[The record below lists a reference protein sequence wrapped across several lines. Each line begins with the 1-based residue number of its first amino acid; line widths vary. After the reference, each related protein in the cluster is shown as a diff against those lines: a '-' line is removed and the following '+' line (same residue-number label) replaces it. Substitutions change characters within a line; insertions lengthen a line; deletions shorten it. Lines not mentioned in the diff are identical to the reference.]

1 MSIHTIKLPD
11 VGEGVTEAE
20 FVELHVKVGDM
31 VEPDQNLADVMTDKA
46 TVEVPSPRQGK
57 VVWIGAEPGD
67 VIAVGAEIIKLE
79 LEGGAT
85 TETVP
90 TETKPHADVAQPD
103 GIAQSGAVKGSA
115 DEQGRGGETPADP
128 GKEEPSKAGTSEY
141 TIKLPDVGEGV
152 TEAEFVELHVKV
164 GDMVEPDQNL
174 ADVMTDKATV
184 EVPSPRKGRITWIG
198 ASVGDTVAVGAEIIK
213 LEVSGGGTKP
223 VPDAADVSPAAAQPS
238 AEEAATPP
246 APEPGFESAGE
257 AMDRAALA
265 REAALD
271 EGGSGGGAA
280 ASAPRRPV
288 RSGKVLAAP
297 AVRARAKAKGIDL
310 GEVAGSG
317 PEGRVTHDDLD
328 AFADGASRPANQKA
342 RPNTDIEE
350 IKVIGLRRKIA
361 EKMQEAKRHIPH
373 ITYVDEIDMTAMEE
387 LRQHMNKVKRDDQ
400 PKLTI
405 LPFIARAIVRAVEG
419 FPQMNARY
427 DDERGVIERHG
438 AAHVGIATQTDNGL
452 MVPVMRH
459 AETLDVWEMAEEV
472 KRLSAA
478 ARDGTAKREELSG
491 STITITSLGPI
502 GGVTTTPII
511 NRPEVAI
518 VGPNKIQTLP
528 RFNAQGQVEARK
540 IMNLS
545 SSFDHRIIDG
555 YEAAEFVQRLKAYLE
570 FPATLFI

>member
-1 MSIHTIKLPD
+1 
-11 VGEGVTEAE
+11 
-20 FVELHVKVGDM
+20 
-31 VEPDQNLADVMTDKA
+31 MT
-46 TVEVPSPRQGK
+46 T
-57 VVWIGAEPGD
+57 
-67 VIAVGAEIIKLE
+67 
-79 LEGGAT
+79 
-85 TETVP
+85 
-90 TETKPHADVAQPD
+90 H
-103 GIAQSGAVKGSA
+103 
-115 DEQGRGGETPADP
+115 
-128 GKEEPSKAGTSEY
+128 

-184 EVPSPRKGRITWIG
+184 EVPSPRKGKVVWIGAEPGDVVAVGAEIIKLELESGAATEVLETDTKPRAEVAQPDDIAQSGAVKGAADAAGHGGDVPADPGKEAPSEGGSSEYTIKLPDVGEGVTEAEFVEIHVKVGDKVEPDQNLADVMTDKATVEIPSPRSGTVSWIG

-213 LEVSGGGTKP
+213 LTVSGGAKP
-223 VPDAADVSPAAAQPS
+223 APDTADLSPAAAQPAQREPSS
-238 AEEAATPP
+238 ASQPSFKE
-246 APEPGFESAGE
+246 AGE
-257 AMDRAALA
+257 ALDRAALA

-271 EGGSGGGAA
+271 EASGQAPRMA
-280 ASAPRRPV
+280 VAPRREG
-288 RSGKVLAAP
+288 SGGKVLAAP

-328 AFADGASRPANQKA
+328 AFADAASRPVNASVRAK
-342 RPNTDIEE
+342 TDIEE

-387 LRQHMNKVKRDDQ
+387 LRQHMNKMKRDEQ

-405 LPFIARAIVRAVEG
+405 LPFIARAIVRAVED

-427 DDERGVIERHG
+427 DDERGVIERHA
-438 AAHVGIATQTDNGL
+438 AAHIGIATQTDNGL

-459 AETLDVWEMAEEV
+459 AETLDVWQMANEV
-472 KRLSAA
+472 RRLSGA
-478 ARDGTAKREELSG
+478 ARDGSAKREELSG

-528 RFNAQGQVEARK
+528 RFNAQGQVEARQ

-555 YEAAEFVQRLKAYLE
+555 YEAAEFVQRIKACLE
-570 FPATLFI
+570 YPATLFI